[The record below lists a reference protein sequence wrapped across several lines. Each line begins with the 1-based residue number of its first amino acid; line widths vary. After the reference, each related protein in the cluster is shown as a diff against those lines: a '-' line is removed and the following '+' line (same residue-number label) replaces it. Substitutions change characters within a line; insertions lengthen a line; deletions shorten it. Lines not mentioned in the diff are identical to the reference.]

1 MRRLTIYIG
10 ALAALTGCNANSGEQ
25 ALARL
30 DTETTAEI
38 AATVSTQV
46 EGKLDAALVQIDQRL
61 EDHSARI
68 TETTQKAVLAVNKV
82 DNSTSDKVVN
92 RALVIGVVTVLIM
105 LVATYPVG
113 KLLWLI
119 GGRIGNGRAHRAR
132 YPDQGSV
139 LRS

>member
-1 MRRLTIYIG
+1 M
-10 ALAALTGCNANSGEQ
+10 ALLAGCNANSGEQ
-25 ALARL
+25 AVARL
-30 DTETTAEI
+30 DATATAEV

-46 EGKLDAALVQIDQRL
+46 EGKLDAALIQIDQRL

-68 TETTQKAVLAVNKV
+68 TETAQKAVLAVSKV

-92 RALVIGVVTVLIM
+92 RVMVIGVVIVLVM

-119 GGRIGNGRAHRAR
+119 GRRIGNGRAHRTR
-132 YPDQGSV
+132 HSHQGSV